1 MAEYTPAL
9 RFRFGTVKDTE
20 PEYVL
25 LPAGQV
31 MEEDVR
37 LYVLPPTVRDKETE
51 RVLLELGATFAL
63 RLNDTVTLV
72 PGDHDVVERLRLVK
86 EMLDGHVTVV
96 VVVVLVVVVVVVVVV
111 VGLVVGEVLVVVVVV
126 VDVEVVVVVV
136 VLGHDVMQGQQ
147 QYSPVPHEPHITPYP
162 HSDLVSEEHSCSVTQ
177 TQPLGQDTILPKKL
191 D

>member
-1 MAEYTPAL
+1 VAEYTPAL

-37 LYVLPPTVRDKETE
+37 LYVLPPTVRNRETE

-63 RLNDTVTLV
+63 SPNDTVTLV
-72 PGDHDVVERLRLVK
+72 PGDHDTVERLRLVK
-86 EMLDGHVTVV
+86 EILDGHVTVV
-96 VVVVLVVVVVVVVVV
+96 VVVV
-111 VGLVVGEVLVVVVVV
+111 
-126 VDVEVVVVVV
+126 
-136 VLGHDVMQGQQ
+136 GHEVMQGQQ

-177 TQPLGQDTILPKKL
+177 TQPLGQDTDMPKEL

>member
-1 MAEYTPAL
+1 VAEYTPAL
-9 RFRFGTVKDTE
+9 RFRFGTVKDIE

-37 LYVLPPTVRDKETE
+37 LYVLPPTVRDRETE
-51 RVLLELGATFAL
+51 RLLLELGATFAL

-96 VVVVLVVVVVVVVVV
+96 VVV
-111 VGLVVGEVLVVVVVV
+111 
-126 VDVEVVVVVV
+126 
-136 VLGHDVMQGQQ
+136 GHEVMQGQQ

-162 HSDLVSEEHSCSVTQ
+162 HSALVNDAHSCSVTQ

>member
-20 PEYVL
+20 PEYVP

-37 LYVLPPTVRDKETE
+37 LYVLPPTVRNRETE

-63 RLNDTVTLV
+63 SPNDTVTLV

-86 EMLDGHVTVV
+86 EILDGHVTVV
-96 VVVVLVVVVVVVVVV
+96 VVVV
-111 VGLVVGEVLVVVVVV
+111 VGHE
-126 VDVEVVVVVV
+126 
-136 VLGHDVMQGQQ
+136 VMQGQQ

-162 HSDLVSEEHSCSVTQ
+162 HSALVNDAHSCSVTQ
-177 TQPLGQDTILPKKL
+177 TQPLGQDTDMPKEL

>member
-1 MAEYTPAL
+1 VAEYTPAL

-37 LYVLPPTVRDKETE
+37 LYVLPLTVRDKETE

-63 RLNDTVTLV
+63 SPNDTVTLV

-96 VVVVLVVVVVVVVVV
+96 VVVVVV
-111 VGLVVGEVLVVVVVV
+111 
-126 VDVEVVVVVV
+126 
-136 VLGHDVMQGQQ
+136 GHDVMQGQQ

-162 HSDLVSEEHSCSVTQ
+162 HSALVNDAHSCSVTQ
-177 TQPLGQDTILPKKL
+177 IQPLGQDTILSKRL
-191 D
+191 S

>member
-1 MAEYTPAL
+1 VAEYTPAL

-37 LYVLPPTVRDKETE
+37 LYVLPPTVRNRETE

-63 RLNDTVTLV
+63 SPNDTVTLV

-86 EMLDGHVTVV
+86 EILDGHDTVV
-96 VVVVLVVVVVVVVVV
+96 VVVV
-111 VGLVVGEVLVVVVVV
+111 G
-126 VDVEVVVVVV
+126 DV
-136 VLGHDVMQGQQ
+136 
-147 QYSPVPHEPHITPYP
+147 
-162 HSDLVSEEHSCSVTQ
+162 
-177 TQPLGQDTILPKKL
+177 
-191 D
+191 

>member
-1 MAEYTPAL
+1 VAEYTPAL
-9 RFRFGTVKDTE
+9 RFRFGTVKDAE

-25 LPAGQV
+25 LPADQV
-31 MEEDVR
+31 VEKDAR
-37 LYVLPPTVRDKETE
+37 LYVLPLTVRDRETE

-86 EMLDGHVTVV
+86 EILDGHVTVV
-96 VVVVLVVVVVVVVVV
+96 VVV
-111 VGLVVGEVLVVVVVV
+111 
-126 VDVEVVVVVV
+126 
-136 VLGHDVMQGQQ
+136 GHEVMQGQQ

-162 HSDLVSEEHSCSVTQ
+162 HSALVNDAHSCGVKQ
-177 TQPLGQDTILPKKL
+177 TQPLGQDTIQPKEL

>member
-1 MAEYTPAL
+1 VAEYTPAL

-37 LYVLPPTVRDKETE
+37 LYVFPPTVRNRETE

-72 PGDHDVVERLRLVK
+72 LGDHDVVERLRLVK

-96 VVVVLVVVVVVVVVV
+96 VVVVVV
-111 VGLVVGEVLVVVVVV
+111 
-126 VDVEVVVVVV
+126 
-136 VLGHDVMQGQQ
+136 GHDVMQGQQ

-162 HSDLVSEEHSCSVTQ
+162 HSTLVNDAHSCGIKQ
-177 TQPLGQDTILPKKL
+177 TQPLGQDTILSKKL

>member
-1 MAEYTPAL
+1 VAEYTPAL

-37 LYVLPPTVRDKETE
+37 LYVLPPTVRNRETE

-63 RLNDTVTLV
+63 SPNDTVTLV
-72 PGDHDVVERLRLVK
+72 PGDHDTVERLRLVK
-86 EMLDGHVTVV
+86 EILDGHVTVV
-96 VVVVLVVVVVVVVVV
+96 VVVV
-111 VGLVVGEVLVVVVVV
+111 
-126 VDVEVVVVVV
+126 
-136 VLGHDVMQGQQ
+136 GHEVMQGQQ

-162 HSDLVSEEHSCSVTQ
+162 HSALVNDAHSCSVTQ
-177 TQPLGQDTILPKKL
+177 TQPLGQDTDMPKEL

>member
-9 RFRFGTVKDTE
+9 RFRFGTVKDAE

-25 LPAGQV
+25 LPADQV
-31 MEEDVR
+31 VEKDAR
-37 LYVLPPTVRDKETE
+37 LYVLPLTVRDRETE

-86 EMLDGHVTVV
+86 EILDGHVTVV
-96 VVVVLVVVVVVVVVV
+96 VVVVVGDVVVVVLLVVVVVVVVVV
-111 VGLVVGEVLVVVVVV
+111 
-126 VDVEVVVVVV
+126 
-136 VLGHDVMQGQQ
+136 GHEVMQGQQ

-162 HSDLVSEEHSCSVTQ
+162 HSALVNDAHSCSVTQ
-177 TQPLGQDTILPKKL
+177 TQPLGQDTIQPKEL

>member
-37 LYVLPPTVRDKETE
+37 LYVLPPTVRNRETE

-72 PGDHDVVERLRLVK
+72 PGDHDTVERLRLVK

-96 VVVVLVVVVVVVVVV
+96 VVV
-111 VGLVVGEVLVVVVVV
+111 GLVVGEVLVVVVVVV

-136 VLGHDVMQGQQ
+136 VLGHEVMQGQQ

-162 HSDLVSEEHSCSVTQ
+162 HSALVSEEHSCSVTQ
-177 TQPLGQDTILPKKL
+177 TQPLGQDTDMPKEL

>member
-9 RFRFGTVKDTE
+9 RFRFGIVKDTE

-37 LYVLPPTVRDKETE
+37 LYVLPPTVRDRETE

-96 VVVVLVVVVVVVVVV
+96 VVVV
-111 VGLVVGEVLVVVVVV
+111 VV

-136 VLGHDVMQGQQ
+136 VLGHEVMQGQQ

-177 TQPLGQDTILPKKL
+177 TQPLGQVTILSKRL
-191 D
+191 S

>member
-1 MAEYTPAL
+1 VAEYTPAL

-20 PEYVL
+20 PEYVP

-37 LYVLPPTVRDKETE
+37 LYVLPPTVRNRETE

-63 RLNDTVTLV
+63 SPNDTVTLV
-72 PGDHDVVERLRLVK
+72 PGDHDTVERLRLVK
-86 EMLDGHVTVV
+86 EILDGHVTVV
-96 VVVVLVVVVVVVVVV
+96 VVVV
-111 VGLVVGEVLVVVVVV
+111 
-126 VDVEVVVVVV
+126 
-136 VLGHDVMQGQQ
+136 GHEVMQGQQ

-177 TQPLGQDTILPKKL
+177 TQPLGQDTDMPKEL

>member
-1 MAEYTPAL
+1 L

-25 LPAGQV
+25 LPADQV
-31 MEEDVR
+31 VEKDVR
-37 LYVLPPTVRDKETE
+37 LYVLPLTVRDRETE

-96 VVVVLVVVVVVVVVV
+96 VVVVDVVVVVLVVVVVVVLLVVVVVVVVVV
-111 VGLVVGEVLVVVVVV
+111 
-126 VDVEVVVVVV
+126 
-136 VLGHDVMQGQQ
+136 GHEVMQGQQ

-177 TQPLGQDTILPKKL
+177 TQPLGQDTLLPK
-191 D
+191 

>member
-1 MAEYTPAL
+1 VAEYTPAL

-37 LYVLPPTVRDKETE
+37 LYVLPLTVRDKETE

-63 RLNDTVTLV
+63 SPNDTVTLV
-72 PGDHDVVERLRLVK
+72 PGDHDTVERLRLVK

-96 VVVVLVVVVVVVVVV
+96 VVVV
-111 VGLVVGEVLVVVVVV
+111 VGHE
-126 VDVEVVVVVV
+126 
-136 VLGHDVMQGQQ
+136 VMQGQQ

-162 HSDLVSEEHSCSVTQ
+162 HSALVNDAHSCSVTQ
-177 TQPLGQDTILPKKL
+177 TQPLGQDTDMPKEL